1 MEGSAS
7 WNARDVLRA
16 PGTRSLAQNLR
27 VATDRRCSKD
37 VELTTF
43 APREIGRTGIF
54 VTPLALGCWPIAGI
68 TSIDVHEDASL
79 ATIAA
84 ALDAGL
90 NFFDT
95 AYCYGYDGESERM
108 VGHVLKP
115 HRDRVVIATKGGIFW
130 NADRKQVRDGRPAT
144 ILRQADESLERLGI
158 EQIDLHYLH
167 APDPSTPMAET
178 ATAFKRLLDA
188 GKIRSVGVSNATTE
202 QLTDFH
208 AVCPISAFQPHYN
221 MLQREIEA
229 LQLPWCV
236 ANDVSVM
243 VYWPLMKGLLAG
255 KLPRDHQFDPRD
267 GRRKY
272 PMFSGN
278 EWDRNQDF
286 LDQLRP
292 IAVETGTTVAQV
304 VLNWTIQRPGIT
316 VALCGAKRP
325 DQIRDNAAALDWK
338 LTSDQIA
345 RIDAAIAARGA
356 IVSKSA
362 V

>member
-1 MEGSAS
+1 LTAFAS
-7 WNARDVLRA
+7 
-16 PGTRSLAQNLR
+16 
-27 VATDRRCSKD
+27 
-37 VELTTF
+37 
-43 APREIGRTGIF
+43 REIGRSGIF

-84 ALDAGL
+84 ALDAGI

-108 VGHVLKP
+108 VGRVLRP
-115 HRDRVVIATKGGIFW
+115 HRDRVVIATKGGIHW
-130 NADRKQVRDGRPAT
+130 GPDRKQVKDGRPDT
-144 ILRQADESLERLGI
+144 ILRQADESLQRLGMDR
-158 EQIDLHYLH
+158 IDLHYLH
-167 APDPSTPMAET
+167 APDPNVPIADT
-178 ATAFKRLLDA
+178 AGAFRGLLES
-188 GKIRSVGVSNATTE
+188 GKVRSVGASNCTTE
-202 QLTDFH
+202 QLAAFQ
-208 AVCPISAFQPHYN
+208 AVCPLSAFQPHYN

-229 LQLPWCV
+229 SQLPWCV
-236 ANDVSVM
+236 ANKVSAM

-272 PMFSGN
+272 PMFHGE
-278 EWDRNQDF
+278 EWDRNQEF

-325 DQIRDNAAALDWK
+325 EQIRDNAAALAWR
-338 LTSDQIA
+338 LTPEQIS
-345 RIDAAIAARGA
+345 RIDSAIAARGE